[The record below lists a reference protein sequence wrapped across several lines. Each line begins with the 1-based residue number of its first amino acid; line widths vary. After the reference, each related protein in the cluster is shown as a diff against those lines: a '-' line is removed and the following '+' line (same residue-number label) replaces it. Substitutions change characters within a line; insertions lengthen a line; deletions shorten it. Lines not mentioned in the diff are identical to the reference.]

1 MSVDATVPDDD
12 PPGAQLE
19 RTMLSWRR
27 TTVSFTVVALLL
39 ARLAVVQAPR
49 PVALVAVAA
58 IGLTW
63 AGAIHLT
70 RMRIR
75 SLTLPVRRTLPLI
88 VTLILLYCV
97 TGTLLLVS

>member
-1 MSVDATVPDDD
+1 MKASADG

-27 TTVSFTVVALLL
+27 TSVSFTVVALLL
-39 ARLAVVQAPR
+39 ARLAVIEAPR
-49 PVALVAVAA
+49 PVAVVAVATV
-58 IGLTW
+58 GLTW
-63 AGAIHLT
+63 AGAVHLI
-70 RMRIR
+70 RMRISAIR
-75 SLTLPVRRTLPLI
+75 RPVRRILPLV

>member
-1 MSVDATVPDDD
+1 MQPADDG
-12 PPGAQLE
+12 PPETQLE

-27 TTVSFTVVALLL
+27 TTVSFTAAALLL
-39 ARLAVVQAPR
+39 ARLAAVQAPR
-49 PVALVAVAA
+49 PLALVAVA

-63 AGAIHLT
+63 AGAIHLI

-75 SLTLPVRRTLPLI
+75 ALTLPVRHTLPLV
-88 VTLILLYCV
+88 VTLTLLYCV

>member
-1 MSVDATVPDDD
+1 MNPSPDAPLDT
-12 PPGAQLE
+12 QLE
-19 RTMLSWRR
+19 RTVLSWRR
-27 TTVSFTVVALLL
+27 TTVSFTAVALLL
-39 ARLAVVQAPR
+39 ARLAVLQASR
-49 PVALVAVAA
+49 PVALAAVAA

-70 RMRIR
+70 RMRVR
-75 SLTLPVRRTLPLI
+75 SITLPVRRTLPLI

>member
-1 MSVDATVPDDD
+1 MSPPATDDG

-27 TTVSFTVVALLL
+27 TTVSFTAVALLL
-39 ARLAVVQAPR
+39 ARLAVLEAPR
-49 PVALVAVAA
+49 PLALVAVAA

-63 AGAIHLT
+63 AGAIHLI

-75 SLTLPVRRTLPLI
+75 ALTLPVGRTLPLV
-88 VTLILLYCV
+88 VTLTLLYCA

>member
-1 MSVDATVPDDD
+1 MNPSPDAPLET
-12 PPGAQLE
+12 QLE
-19 RTMLSWRR
+19 RTVLSWRR
-27 TTVSFTVVALLL
+27 TTVSFTAVALLL
-39 ARLAVVQAPR
+39 ARLAAVQAAR
-49 PVALVAVAA
+49 PVAVVAVAI

-63 AGAIHLT
+63 AGAVHLT

>member
-1 MSVDATVPDDD
+1 VNPSPDAPLDT
-12 PPGAQLE
+12 QLE
-19 RTMLSWRR
+19 RTVLSWRR
-27 TTVSFTVVALLL
+27 TTVSFTAVALLL
-39 ARLAVVQAPR
+39 ARLAVLQASR
-49 PVALVAVAA
+49 PVALAAVAA

-70 RMRIR
+70 RMRVR
-75 SLTLPVRRTLPLI
+75 SITLPVRRTLPLI